1 MLRRLFLLSP
11 LVCYGAA
18 SLGTENS
25 VKAALVY
32 FSWYGN
38 TFQEKI
44 RPSDIDATTSA
55 SLQAPGQVTRAA
67 RVIGQA
73 LDIQP
78 IPISVRDPYP
88 VNYEDCL
95 DQAIDEKTR
104 KFRPVLRSPESLP
117 DFDVLFLG
125 FPNWS
130 YTLPMAVCTFLETH
144 SIKGKTIAPFCV
156 HGTGGLARTGRE
168 LRRSAPDA
176 KILRT
181 FSIYREDLDQSA
193 LKLRSWALNIVERF
207 RS

>member
-1 MLRRLFLLSP
+1 MFRRLFLLSP
-11 LVCYGAA
+11 LMFYGAA
-18 SLGTENS
+18 SLSAEKS

-32 FSWYGN
+32 FSWYDN

-44 RPSDIDATTSA
+44 RPGDIDATTSA
-55 SLQAPGQVTRAA
+55 SLQASGQVTQAA

-73 LDIQP
+73 LGIEP
-78 IPISVRDPYP
+78 IPIVVRAPYP

-104 KFRPVLRSPESLP
+104 KFRPALRSPENLP

-144 SIKGKTIAPFCV
+144 STKGKTIAPFCV

-168 LRRSAPDA
+168 LRRCAPDA

-193 LKLRSWALNIVERF
+193 AELRSWAQNIVERF